1 MKKLF
6 LLILALFF
14 FGFSSEAGGLCYAQF
29 SGAGDDSLNSIG
41 AGDDTLKQNLERAFL
56 NPPYP
61 SAGKRKSQSKAL
73 EKLFDKYDDADT
85 DEDEIAA
92 LKKIIDYSVKHRQDS
107 ALFYALDELF
117 DCYIS
122 INYKTADSIYL
133 ELYGIVEEYGNP
145 MMTFLMGKDLGRH
158 DTPRFY
164 SRKQKR
170 DFLISNREK
179 LQQRRSDGLYDYLLG
194 IYGYHICIP
203 VVEFCIDDYEYL
215 LWYQFFEEEDDK
227 LLKEYVK
234 GRHPQEEIL
243 EVASAISVFQ
253 HYASPEKKLQQK
265 LALKGLLRKYEG
277 TFLEFFLR
285 DALLV
290 TRNSEESSQDRQEQ
304 YNNCVKFLE
313 DITLAK
319 KKHKSLSSY
328 LQRLEVDVMGEK
340 SRLEKKEV
348 KFLVERGKIRV
359 ALNNVNKLD
368 FSILKPGAKVD
379 DKPETVFRKHLKS
392 DKDSFCLYDTLVLDL
407 PKLED
412 GRYIFQGKAG
422 DKVLGEKNY
431 TQQSISIV
439 LLSTRD
445 GYRLLASDAL
455 TGKPLKE
462 YSLRIFETNLRDVES
477 EAMGVHSYNLRKRL
491 FSTTITADTLDAV
504 LLDGEAGKV
513 IADFE
518 KSVESLYDKAR
529 DETLALMVSYT
540 DKDGYYRCSP
550 LVPIGR
556 FLPPKSETD
565 IDIEALLM
573 TDNVLYH
580 PKDSLR
586 FKVVAYR
593 GNAYSSFN
601 TLEEGRIIK
610 AILKDAEGNLVDSK
624 ELRLGAFGSASSS
637 FFIPEGKK
645 NGRWMMEV
653 SYPVGSG
660 WSLLT
665 RYVRVDD
672 YSLPTYFMEI
682 DPCNTMFKV
691 GDTITVTGKIEGYS
705 GHPLTDAD
713 VKMIVEIKDEDDQE
727 YKLVLQ
733 RKVQALAGGLVSEW
747 FVPEKSGRY
756 IISFAITDQ
765 SGETLGFWTDR
776 FVDLDAWCSH
786 KILNHIKGGKYFLDY
801 KIYDRDRYIINSD
814 TLLLSVDI
822 HPASYGRG
830 ISWNIPYKFSIW
842 DINGNEVIQHD
853 NLYGN
858 SLSVDLSSLEDGL
871 YDVEAYFDEPR
882 GDKWDKT
889 RFLLMRESL
898 PDGVESVF
906 IPNDTDDPE
915 ASGIDVLVGVSTDVY
930 LTAAVSCGGSVMEH
944 RMIHLDGDRRLHRI
958 SFDYP
963 VVDFEEATV
972 GIVYARDGRLGNF
985 KRLYPKKSR
994 TLDLS
999 VQAVEFKDELSPG
1012 KVYRFSFKADNPE
1025 DMEAVVSAY
1034 DASADA
1040 ILRGYE
1046 AEEAKW
1052 KTVSL
1057 KEPSPNQ
1064 AFSVYAGAGDFN
1076 NGVLDFVDDV
1086 LVMGVSRSVGSAAKY
1101 VGGALRSDFNEV
1113 LCFIPHIVSKD
1124 STISFTVKTSDKL
1137 STYHLNLFAHT
1148 RDMHNTFLQK
1158 DFKVTIPV
1166 KVSISQPSYLYRGDK
1181 YDISA
1186 TVSAKEENAEGAK
1199 DGKVVE
1205 VYNGQA
1211 AIQAYCRD
1219 SLLLSYTDNLK
1230 LSSGSSSSFNDVV
1243 AVGSGVDT
1251 IGLKVSY
1258 LSDKH
1263 SDAVLVKI
1271 PVFDNT
1277 QKITEAH
1284 SAVLLHNSD
1293 RAASVAHLKDSFT
1306 AMTPDGALEKEET
1319 YSDILAGIL
1328 AKHSTTKDLDII
1340 SVMDAF
1346 CFSKM
1351 ASSDLKG
1358 MDYPDTL
1365 WNNLLSFRNPDGGF
1379 AWFKQMRSSQAITAA
1394 VLERFALLRDSGYE
1408 IPDMTPTLK
1417 YLDSTQFEIEWPW
1430 WFGLV
1435 NSQYLYV
1442 RSLYPEV
1449 PFKAGRTASSV
1460 NNYGRFRTW
1469 IRNYLNP
1476 PKDNGKRAVSRKAG
1490 KQAGFIDFDK
1500 SNVLEKAS
1508 RTVVLRNLMSSE
1520 AGRSLIKSWA
1530 GKSYSQKAL
1539 QNTIDKDVFQIT
1551 DYAVHHPDGGTYYPN
1566 AAMPFKGKIEN
1577 EAYTH
1582 SMISDA
1588 LSGYAGANN
1597 SDLGQTASRIA
1608 DQVRLWLMLQAQ
1620 TQDWDKNFY
1629 FINAVR
1635 SMSMASDSI
1644 RKTSVLTLSKTE
1656 EMPFSQIKASQN
1668 GMTVERVF
1676 YRDNEILKPGD
1687 TLRRGDRIRAEYRI
1701 WNKENRSFVK
1711 LTAPREACLMP
1722 VNQLSGQSYGLKSL
1736 MVNNWF
1742 EFAPSLYRNV
1752 KKDRTEYFFDV
1763 LSEEKTV
1770 LKEDFYV
1777 VQDGVFSAP
1786 VVEIESLYAPAYRAN
1801 DSFKG
1806 SLPVERE

>member
-92 LKKIIDYSVKHRQDS
+92 LKKIINYSVKHRQDS

-145 MMTFLMGKDLGRH
+145 MMTFLMGKELGRH
-158 DTPRFY
+158 DIPRFY

-194 IYGYHICIP
+194 ICGYHICIP
-203 VVEFCIDDYEYL
+203 VVEFCTDDYEYL

-328 LQRLEVDVMGEK
+328 LQRLEVDVMGKK

-431 TQQSISIV
+431 TQQSISVV

-665 RYVRVDD
+665 RHVRVDD

-822 HPASYGRG
+822 HPASYGHG

-853 NLYGN
+853 NLCGN
-858 SLSVDLSSLEDGL
+858 RLSVDLSSLEDGL

-930 LTAAVSCGGSVMEH
+930 LTAAVSCGGTVMEH

-1086 LVMGVSRSVGSAAKY
+1086 LVMEVSRSVGSAAEY
-1101 VGGALRSDFNEV
+1101 VGGALRSDFNDV

-1166 KVSISQPSYLYRGDK
+1166 KVSISQPSYLYRGDI
-1181 YDISA
+1181 YDVSA
-1186 TVSAKEENAEGAK
+1186 TVSSKSADCDGEARIEAYEDAESTIYPYSKPLALAG
-1199 DGKVVE
+1199 G
-1205 VYNGQA
+1205 
-1211 AIQAYCRD
+1211 
-1219 SLLLSYTDNLK
+1219 T
-1230 LSSGSSSSFNDVV
+1230 SSSFNQKKSIKAWGDSLNV
-1243 AVGSGVDT
+1243 T
-1251 IGLKVSY
+1251 VSY
-1258 LSDKH
+1258 ISDKY
-1263 SDAVLVKI
+1263 SDGVYVKI
-1271 PVFDNT
+1271 PLKKDI
-1277 QKITEAH
+1277 QSLTESH
-1284 SAVLLHNSD
+1284 SAVLLSSGS
-1293 RAASVAHLKDSFT
+1293 REAALKHLKESFRNMS
-1306 AMTPDGALEKEET
+1306 AEDAVEKEET
-1319 YSDILAGIL
+1319 VSVILQRLISKSDTP
-1328 AKHSTTKDLDII
+1328 KDKDLV

-1346 CFSKM
+1346 CFAKM
-1351 ASSDLKG
+1351 LEGERKTDV
-1358 MDYPDTL
+1358 PDTVWTSIL
-1365 WNNLLSFRNPDGGF
+1365 TFRNRGGGF
-1379 AWFKQMRSSQAITAA
+1379 AWLKQMPSNQSITAA
-1394 VLERFALLRDSGYE
+1394 ALERFALLRDMGCE
-1408 IPDMTPTLK
+1408 IPDMTSSVR
-1417 YLDSTQFEIEWPW
+1417 YLDSIQFARDWPW
-1430 WFGLV
+1430 WCGGL
-1435 NSQYLYV
+1435 NIRQYLYV
-1442 RSLYPEV
+1442 RSMFPEV
-1449 PFKAGRTASSV
+1449 PFRQSLNAKNKDRISNYLCPSKSAVRKDIVSKYDVLELARRSSV
-1460 NNYGRFRTW
+1460 
-1469 IRNYLNP
+1469 IRNL
-1476 PKDNGKRAVSRKAG
+1476 
-1490 KQAGFIDFDK
+1490 
-1500 SNVLEKAS
+1500 L
-1508 RTVVLRNLMSSE
+1508 SSE
-1520 AGRSLIKSWA
+1520 SGRKLLKSLT
-1530 GKSYSQKAL
+1530 GKSYSKSNLQKTL
-1539 QNTIDKDVFQIT
+1539 DEDIFHIT
-1551 DYAVHHPDGGTYYPN
+1551 DHAVHHPDGGSYYPN
-1566 AAMPFKGKIEN
+1566 AVMPLKGMIEN
-1577 EAYTH
+1577 EAYAH
-1582 SMISDA
+1582 SLIADV
-1588 LSGYAGANN
+1588 LSAYSKDFGSSQPSARTKHAT
-1597 SDLGQTASRIA
+1597 SRAAQTASSAAQVA
-1608 DQVRLWLMLQAQ
+1608 DQVRLWLILQAQ
-1620 TQDWDKNFY
+1620 TQDWEKNLY
-1629 FINAVR
+1629 FLNAVR
-1635 SMSMASDSI
+1635 SINQVSDSI
-1644 RKTSVLTLSKTE
+1644 KRTSVLTLSNTE
-1656 EMPFSQIKASQN
+1656 EKRFDSVVQSGN
-1668 GMTVERVF
+1668 GMKIERIL
-1676 YRDNEILKPGD
+1676 YRDSVSTEDGTSGLRARIRVGD
-1687 TLRRGDRIRAEYRI
+1687 TLRRGEKIIAEYRI
-1701 WNKENRSFVK
+1701 WNKENRSFVMVS
-1711 LTAPREACLMP
+1711 APREACMMP
-1722 VNQLSGQSYGLKSL
+1722 VNQLSGKYYGLKSL
-1736 MVNNWF
+1736 IVDGYYSF
-1742 EFAPSLYRNV
+1742 EPTGYRSV
-1752 KKDRTEYFFDV
+1752 ETERTRYYFDV
-1763 LSEEKTV
+1763 LPEETTV
-1770 LKEDFYV
+1770 LKEEFFV
-1777 VQDGVFSAP
+1777 VQDGVYTAP
-1786 VVEIESLYAPAYRAN
+1786 VVEVECSYAPMYRAN
-1801 DSFKG
+1801 GAFG
-1806 SLPVERE
+1806 GRIPVSR

>member
-92 LKKIIDYSVKHRQDS
+92 LKKIINYSVKHRQDS

-158 DTPRFY
+158 DIPRFY

-194 IYGYHICIP
+194 ICGYHICIP
-203 VVEFCIDDYEYL
+203 VVEFCTDDYEYL

-328 LQRLEVDVMGEK
+328 LQRLEVDVMGKK

-422 DKVLGEKNY
+422 DKVLGEKEY

-665 RYVRVDD
+665 RHVRVDD

-822 HPASYGRG
+822 HPASYGHG

-915 ASGIDVLVGVSTDVY
+915 ASGIDVLVGASTDVY
-930 LTAAVSCGGSVMEH
+930 LTAAVSCGGTVMEH

-1086 LVMGVSRSVGSAAKY
+1086 LVMEVSTSVGSAAEY
-1101 VGGALRSDFNEV
+1101 VGGALRSDFNDV

-1166 KVSISQPSYLYRGDK
+1166 KVSISQPSYLYRGDI
-1181 YDISA
+1181 YDVSA
-1186 TVSAKEENAEGAK
+1186 TVSSKSADCDGEARIEAYEDAESTIYPYSKPLALAG
-1199 DGKVVE
+1199 G
-1205 VYNGQA
+1205 
-1211 AIQAYCRD
+1211 
-1219 SLLLSYTDNLK
+1219 T
-1230 LSSGSSSSFNDVV
+1230 SSSFNQKKSINAWGDSLNV
-1243 AVGSGVDT
+1243 T
-1251 IGLKVSY
+1251 VSY
-1258 LSDKH
+1258 ISDKY
-1263 SDAVLVKI
+1263 SDGVYVKI
-1271 PVFDNT
+1271 PLKKDI
-1277 QKITEAH
+1277 QSLTESH
-1284 SAVLLHNSD
+1284 SAVLLSSGS
-1293 RAASVAHLKDSFT
+1293 REAALKHLKESFRNMS
-1306 AMTPDGALEKEET
+1306 AEDAVEKEET
-1319 YSDILAGIL
+1319 VSVILQRLISKSDTP
-1328 AKHSTTKDLDII
+1328 KDKDLV

-1346 CFSKM
+1346 CFAKM
-1351 ASSDLKG
+1351 LEGERKTDV
-1358 MDYPDTL
+1358 PDTVWTSIL
-1365 WNNLLSFRNPDGGF
+1365 TFRNRGGGF
-1379 AWFKQMRSSQAITAA
+1379 AWLKQMPSNQSITAA
-1394 VLERFALLRDSGYE
+1394 ALERFALLRDMGCE
-1408 IPDMTPTLK
+1408 IPDMTSSVR
-1417 YLDSTQFEIEWPW
+1417 YLDSIQFARDWPW
-1430 WFGLV
+1430 WCGGL
-1435 NSQYLYV
+1435 NIRQYLYV
-1442 RSLYPEV
+1442 RSMFPEV
-1449 PFKAGRTASSV
+1449 PFRQSLNAENKDRISNYLCPSKSAVRKDIVSKYDVLELARRSSV
-1460 NNYGRFRTW
+1460 
-1469 IRNYLNP
+1469 IRNL
-1476 PKDNGKRAVSRKAG
+1476 
-1490 KQAGFIDFDK
+1490 
-1500 SNVLEKAS
+1500 L
-1508 RTVVLRNLMSSE
+1508 SSE
-1520 AGRSLIKSWA
+1520 SGRKLLKSLT
-1530 GKSYSQKAL
+1530 GNSYSESNLQKTL
-1539 QNTIDKDVFQIT
+1539 DEDIFHIT
-1551 DYAVHHPDGGTYYPN
+1551 DHAVHHPDGGSYYPN
-1566 AAMPFKGKIEN
+1566 AVMPLKGMIEN
-1577 EAYTH
+1577 EAYAH
-1582 SMISDA
+1582 SLIADV
-1588 LSGYAGANN
+1588 LSAYSKDFGSSQPSARAKHAT
-1597 SDLGQTASRIA
+1597 SRAAQTASSAAQVA
-1608 DQVRLWLMLQAQ
+1608 DQVRLWLILQAQ
-1620 TQDWDKNFY
+1620 TQDWEKNLY
-1629 FINAVR
+1629 FLNAVR
-1635 SMSMASDSI
+1635 SINQVSDSI
-1644 RKTSVLTLSKTE
+1644 KRTSVLTLSNTE
-1656 EMPFSQIKASQN
+1656 EKRFDSVVQSGN
-1668 GMTVERVF
+1668 GMKIERIL
-1676 YRDNEILKPGD
+1676 YRDSVSTEDGTSGLRARIRVGD
-1687 TLRRGDRIRAEYRI
+1687 TLRRGEKIIAEYRI
-1701 WNKENRSFVK
+1701 WNKENRSFVMVS
-1711 LTAPREACLMP
+1711 APREACMMP
-1722 VNQLSGQSYGLKSL
+1722 VNQLSGKYYGLKSL
-1736 MVNNWF
+1736 IVDGYYSF
-1742 EFAPSLYRNV
+1742 EPTGYRSV
-1752 KKDRTEYFFDV
+1752 ETERTRYYFDV
-1763 LSEEKTV
+1763 LPEETTV
-1770 LKEDFYV
+1770 LKEEFFV
-1777 VQDGVFSAP
+1777 VQDGVYTAP
-1786 VVEIESLYAPAYRAN
+1786 VVEVECSYAPMYRAN
-1801 DSFKG
+1801 GAFG
-1806 SLPVERE
+1806 GRIPVSR

>member
-92 LKKIIDYSVKHRQDS
+92 LKKIINYSVKHRQDS

-158 DTPRFY
+158 DIPRFY

-194 IYGYHICIP
+194 ICGYHICIP
-203 VVEFCIDDYEYL
+203 VVEFCTDDYEYL

-328 LQRLEVDVMGEK
+328 LQRLEVDVMGKK

-422 DKVLGEKNY
+422 DKVLGEKEY

-513 IADFE
+513 IAVFE

-665 RYVRVDD
+665 RHVRVDD

-765 SGETLGFWTDR
+765 SGETHGFWTDR

-822 HPASYGRG
+822 HHASYGRG
-830 ISWNIPYKFSIW
+830 ISCNIPYKFSIW

-930 LTAAVSCGGSVMEH
+930 LTAAVSCGGTVMEH

-985 KRLYPKKSR
+985 KKLYPKKSR

-1086 LVMGVSRSVGSAAKY
+1086 LVMEVSRSVGSAAEY
-1101 VGGALRSDFNEV
+1101 VGGALRSDFNDV

-1166 KVSISQPSYLYRGDK
+1166 KVSISQPSYLYRGDI
-1181 YDISA
+1181 YDVSA
-1186 TVSAKEENAEGAK
+1186 TVSSKSADCDGEARIEAYEDAESTIYPYSKPLALAG
-1199 DGKVVE
+1199 G
-1205 VYNGQA
+1205 
-1211 AIQAYCRD
+1211 
-1219 SLLLSYTDNLK
+1219 T
-1230 LSSGSSSSFNDVV
+1230 SSSFNQKKSINAWGDSLNV
-1243 AVGSGVDT
+1243 T
-1251 IGLKVSY
+1251 VSY
-1258 LSDKH
+1258 ISDKY
-1263 SDAVLVKI
+1263 SDGVYVKI
-1271 PVFDNT
+1271 PLKKDI
-1277 QKITEAH
+1277 QSLTESH
-1284 SAVLLHNSD
+1284 SAVLLSSGS
-1293 RAASVAHLKDSFT
+1293 REAALKHLKESFRNMS
-1306 AMTPDGALEKEET
+1306 AEDAVEKEET
-1319 YSDILAGIL
+1319 VSVILQRLISKSDTP
-1328 AKHSTTKDLDII
+1328 KDKDLV

-1346 CFSKM
+1346 CFAKM
-1351 ASSDLKG
+1351 LEGERKTDV
-1358 MDYPDTL
+1358 PDTVWTSIL
-1365 WNNLLSFRNPDGGF
+1365 TFRNRGGGF
-1379 AWFKQMRSSQAITAA
+1379 AWLKQMPSNQSITAA
-1394 VLERFALLRDSGYE
+1394 ALERFALLRDMGCE
-1408 IPDMTPTLK
+1408 IPDMTSSVR
-1417 YLDSTQFEIEWPW
+1417 YLDSIQFARDWPW
-1430 WFGLV
+1430 WCGGL
-1435 NSQYLYV
+1435 NIRQYLYV
-1442 RSLYPEV
+1442 RSMFPEV
-1449 PFKAGRTASSV
+1449 PFRQSLNAENKDRISNYLCPSKSAVRKDIVSKYDVLELARRSSV
-1460 NNYGRFRTW
+1460 
-1469 IRNYLNP
+1469 IRNL
-1476 PKDNGKRAVSRKAG
+1476 
-1490 KQAGFIDFDK
+1490 
-1500 SNVLEKAS
+1500 L
-1508 RTVVLRNLMSSE
+1508 SSE
-1520 AGRSLIKSWA
+1520 SGRKLLKSLT
-1530 GKSYSQKAL
+1530 GKSYSKSNLQKTL
-1539 QNTIDKDVFQIT
+1539 DEDIFHIT
-1551 DYAVHHPDGGTYYPN
+1551 DHAVHHPDGGSYYPN
-1566 AAMPFKGKIEN
+1566 AVMPLKGMIEN
-1577 EAYTH
+1577 EAYAH
-1582 SMISDA
+1582 SLIADV
-1588 LSGYAGANN
+1588 LSAYSKDFGSSQPSARAKHAT
-1597 SDLGQTASRIA
+1597 SRAAQTASSAAQVA
-1608 DQVRLWLMLQAQ
+1608 DQVRLWLILQAQ
-1620 TQDWDKNFY
+1620 TQDWEKNLY
-1629 FINAVR
+1629 FLNAVL
-1635 SMSMASDSI
+1635 SINQVSDSI
-1644 RKTSVLTLSKTE
+1644 KRTSVLTLSNTE
-1656 EMPFSQIKASQN
+1656 EKRFDSVVQSGN
-1668 GMTVERVF
+1668 GMKIERIL
-1676 YRDNEILKPGD
+1676 YRDSVSTEDGTSGLRARIRVGD
-1687 TLRRGDRIRAEYRI
+1687 TLRRGEKIIAEYRI
-1701 WNKENRSFVK
+1701 WNKENRSFVMVS
-1711 LTAPREACLMP
+1711 APREACMMP
-1722 VNQLSGQSYGLKSL
+1722 VNQLSGKYYGLKSL
-1736 MVNNWF
+1736 IVDGYYSF
-1742 EFAPSLYRNV
+1742 EPTGYRSV
-1752 KKDRTEYFFDV
+1752 ETERTRYYFDV
-1763 LSEEKTV
+1763 LPEETTV
-1770 LKEDFYV
+1770 LKEEFFV
-1777 VQDGVFSAP
+1777 VQDGVYTAP
-1786 VVEIESLYAPAYRAN
+1786 VVEVECSYAPMYRAN
-1801 DSFKG
+1801 GAFG
-1806 SLPVERE
+1806 GRIPVSR

>member
-92 LKKIIDYSVKHRQDS
+92 LKKIINYSVKHRQDS

-158 DTPRFY
+158 DIPRFY

-194 IYGYHICIP
+194 ICGYHICIP
-203 VVEFCIDDYEYL
+203 VVEFCTDDYEYL

-328 LQRLEVDVMGEK
+328 LQRLEVDVMGKK

-431 TQQSISIV
+431 TQQSISVV

-665 RYVRVDD
+665 RHVRVDD

-930 LTAAVSCGGSVMEH
+930 LTAAVSCGGIVMEH

-1086 LVMGVSRSVGSAAKY
+1086 LVMEVSRSVGSAAEY
-1101 VGGALRSDFNEV
+1101 VGGALRSDFNDV

-1166 KVSISQPSYLYRGDK
+1166 KVSISQPSYLYRGDI
-1181 YDISA
+1181 YDVSA
-1186 TVSAKEENAEGAK
+1186 TVSSKSADCDGEARIEAYEDAESTIYPYSKPLALAG
-1199 DGKVVE
+1199 G
-1205 VYNGQA
+1205 
-1211 AIQAYCRD
+1211 
-1219 SLLLSYTDNLK
+1219 T
-1230 LSSGSSSSFNDVV
+1230 SSSFNQKKSINAWGDSLNV
-1243 AVGSGVDT
+1243 T
-1251 IGLKVSY
+1251 VSY
-1258 LSDKH
+1258 ISDKY
-1263 SDAVLVKI
+1263 SDGVYVKI
-1271 PVFDNT
+1271 PLKKDI
-1277 QKITEAH
+1277 QSLTESH
-1284 SAVLLHNSD
+1284 SAVLLSSGS
-1293 RAASVAHLKDSFT
+1293 REAALKHLKESFRNMS
-1306 AMTPDGALEKEET
+1306 ADDAVEKEET
-1319 YSDILAGIL
+1319 VSVILQRLISKSDTP
-1328 AKHSTTKDLDII
+1328 KDKDLV

-1346 CFSKM
+1346 CFAKM
-1351 ASSDLKG
+1351 LEGERKTDV
-1358 MDYPDTL
+1358 PDTVWTSIL
-1365 WNNLLSFRNPDGGF
+1365 TFRNRGGGF
-1379 AWFKQMRSSQAITAA
+1379 AWLKQMPSNQSITAA
-1394 VLERFALLRDSGYE
+1394 ALERFALLRDMGCE
-1408 IPDMTPTLK
+1408 IPDMTSSVR
-1417 YLDSTQFEIEWPW
+1417 YLDSIQFARDWPW
-1430 WFGLV
+1430 WCGGL
-1435 NSQYLYV
+1435 NIRQYLYV
-1442 RSLYPEV
+1442 RSMFPEV
-1449 PFKAGRTASSV
+1449 PFRQSLNAENKDRISNYLCPSKSAVRKDIVSKYDVLELARRSSV
-1460 NNYGRFRTW
+1460 
-1469 IRNYLNP
+1469 IRNL
-1476 PKDNGKRAVSRKAG
+1476 
-1490 KQAGFIDFDK
+1490 
-1500 SNVLEKAS
+1500 L
-1508 RTVVLRNLMSSE
+1508 SSE
-1520 AGRSLIKSWA
+1520 SGRKLLKSLT
-1530 GKSYSQKAL
+1530 GKSYSKSNLQKTL
-1539 QNTIDKDVFQIT
+1539 DEDIFHIT
-1551 DYAVHHPDGGTYYPN
+1551 DHAVHHPDGGSYYPN
-1566 AAMPFKGKIEN
+1566 AVMPLKGMIEN
-1577 EAYTH
+1577 EAYAH
-1582 SMISDA
+1582 SLIADV
-1588 LSGYAGANN
+1588 LSAYSKDFGSSQPSARAKHAT
-1597 SDLGQTASRIA
+1597 SRAAQTASSAAQVA
-1608 DQVRLWLMLQAQ
+1608 DQVRLWLILQAQ
-1620 TQDWDKNFY
+1620 TQDWEKNLY
-1629 FINAVR
+1629 FLNAVR
-1635 SMSMASDSI
+1635 SINQVSDSI
-1644 RKTSVLTLSKTE
+1644 KRTSVLTLSNRE
-1656 EMPFSQIKASQN
+1656 EKRFDSVVQSGN
-1668 GMTVERVF
+1668 GMKIERIL
-1676 YRDNEILKPGD
+1676 YRDSVSTEDGTSGLRARIRVGD
-1687 TLRRGDRIRAEYRI
+1687 TLRRGEKIIAEYRI
-1701 WNKENRSFVK
+1701 WNKENRSFVMVS
-1711 LTAPREACLMP
+1711 APREACMMP
-1722 VNQLSGQSYGLKSL
+1722 VNQLSGKYYGLKSL
-1736 MVNNWF
+1736 IVDGYYSF
-1742 EFAPSLYRNV
+1742 EPTVYRSV
-1752 KKDRTEYFFDV
+1752 ETERTRYYFDV
-1763 LSEEKTV
+1763 LPEETTV
-1770 LKEDFYV
+1770 LKEEFFV
-1777 VQDGVFSAP
+1777 VQDGVYTAP
-1786 VVEIESLYAPAYRAN
+1786 VVEVECSYAPMYRAN
-1801 DSFKG
+1801 GAFG
-1806 SLPVERE
+1806 GRIPVSR

>member
-92 LKKIIDYSVKHRQDS
+92 LKKIINYSVKHRQDS

-158 DTPRFY
+158 DIPRFY

-194 IYGYHICIP
+194 ICGYHICIP
-203 VVEFCIDDYEYL
+203 VVEFCTDDYEYL

-445 GYRLLASDAL
+445 GYRLLASGAL

-665 RYVRVDD
+665 RHVRVDD

-930 LTAAVSCGGSVMEH
+930 LTAAVSCGGTVMEH

-1086 LVMGVSRSVGSAAKY
+1086 LVMGVSRSVGSATEY
-1101 VGGALRSDFNEV
+1101 VGGALRSDFNDV

-1166 KVSISQPSYLYRGDK
+1166 KVSISQPSYLYRGDI
-1181 YDISA
+1181 YDVSA
-1186 TVSAKEENAEGAK
+1186 TVSSKSADCDGEARIEAYEDAESTIYPYSKPLALAG
-1199 DGKVVE
+1199 G
-1205 VYNGQA
+1205 
-1211 AIQAYCRD
+1211 
-1219 SLLLSYTDNLK
+1219 T
-1230 LSSGSSSSFNDVV
+1230 SSSFNQKKSINAWGDSLNV
-1243 AVGSGVDT
+1243 T
-1251 IGLKVSY
+1251 VSY
-1258 LSDKH
+1258 ISDKY
-1263 SDAVLVKI
+1263 SDGVYVKI
-1271 PVFDNT
+1271 PLKKDI
-1277 QKITEAH
+1277 QSLTESH
-1284 SAVLLHNSD
+1284 SAVLLSSGS
-1293 RAASVAHLKDSFT
+1293 REAALKHLKESFRNMS
-1306 AMTPDGALEKEET
+1306 AEDAVEKEET
-1319 YSDILAGIL
+1319 VSVILQRLISKSDTP
-1328 AKHSTTKDLDII
+1328 KDKDLV

-1346 CFSKM
+1346 CFAKM
-1351 ASSDLKG
+1351 LEGERKTDV
-1358 MDYPDTL
+1358 PDTVWTSIL
-1365 WNNLLSFRNPDGGF
+1365 TFRNRGGGF
-1379 AWFKQMRSSQAITAA
+1379 AWLKQMPSNQSITAA
-1394 VLERFALLRDSGYE
+1394 ALERFALLRDMGCE
-1408 IPDMTPTLK
+1408 IPDMTSSVR
-1417 YLDSTQFEIEWPW
+1417 YLDSIQFARDWPW
-1430 WFGLV
+1430 WCGGL
-1435 NSQYLYV
+1435 NIRQYLYV
-1442 RSLYPEV
+1442 RSMFPEV
-1449 PFKAGRTASSV
+1449 PFRQSLNAENKDRISNYLCPSKSAVRKDIVSKYDVLELARRSSV
-1460 NNYGRFRTW
+1460 
-1469 IRNYLNP
+1469 IRNL
-1476 PKDNGKRAVSRKAG
+1476 
-1490 KQAGFIDFDK
+1490 
-1500 SNVLEKAS
+1500 L
-1508 RTVVLRNLMSSE
+1508 SSE
-1520 AGRSLIKSWA
+1520 SGRKLLKSLT
-1530 GKSYSQKAL
+1530 GMSYSESNLQKTL
-1539 QNTIDKDVFQIT
+1539 DEDIFHIT
-1551 DYAVHHPDGGTYYPN
+1551 DHAVHHPDGGSYYPN
-1566 AAMPFKGKIEN
+1566 AVMPLKGMIEN
-1577 EAYTH
+1577 EAYAH
-1582 SMISDA
+1582 SLIADV
-1588 LSGYAGANN
+1588 LSAYSKDFGSSQPSARAKHAT
-1597 SDLGQTASRIA
+1597 SRAAQTASSAAQVA
-1608 DQVRLWLMLQAQ
+1608 DQVRLWLILQAQ
-1620 TQDWDKNFY
+1620 TQDWEKNLY
-1629 FINAVR
+1629 FLNAVR
-1635 SMSMASDSI
+1635 SINQVSDSI
-1644 RKTSVLTLSKTE
+1644 KRTSVLTLSNTE
-1656 EMPFSQIKASQN
+1656 EKRFDSVVQSGN
-1668 GMTVERVF
+1668 GMKIERIL
-1676 YRDNEILKPGD
+1676 YRDSVSTEDGTSGLRARIRVGD
-1687 TLRRGDRIRAEYRI
+1687 TLRRGEKIIAEYRI
-1701 WNKENRSFVK
+1701 WNKENRSFVMVS
-1711 LTAPREACLMP
+1711 APREACMMP
-1722 VNQLSGQSYGLKSL
+1722 VNQLSGKYYGLKSL
-1736 MVNNWF
+1736 IVDGYYSF
-1742 EFAPSLYRNV
+1742 EPTGYRSV
-1752 KKDRTEYFFDV
+1752 ETERTRYYFDV
-1763 LSEEKTV
+1763 LPEETTV
-1770 LKEDFYV
+1770 LKEEFFV
-1777 VQDGVFSAP
+1777 VQDGVYTAP
-1786 VVEIESLYAPAYRAN
+1786 VVEVECSYAPMYRAN
-1801 DSFKG
+1801 GAFG
-1806 SLPVERE
+1806 GRIPVSR

>member
-92 LKKIIDYSVKHRQDS
+92 LKKIINYSVKHRQDS

-145 MMTFLMGKDLGRH
+145 MMTFLMGKELGRH
-158 DTPRFY
+158 DIPRFY

-194 IYGYHICIP
+194 ICGYHICIP
-203 VVEFCIDDYEYL
+203 VVEFCTDDYEYL

-328 LQRLEVDVMGEK
+328 LQRLEVDVMGKK

-431 TQQSISIV
+431 TQQSISVV

-665 RYVRVDD
+665 RHVRVDD

-822 HPASYGRG
+822 HPASYGHG

-853 NLYGN
+853 NLCGN
-858 SLSVDLSSLEDGL
+858 RLSVDLSSLEDGL

-930 LTAAVSCGGSVMEH
+930 LTAAVSCGGTVMEH

-1086 LVMGVSRSVGSAAKY
+1086 LVMEVSRSVGSAAEY
-1101 VGGALRSDFNEV
+1101 VGGALRSDFNDV

-1166 KVSISQPSYLYRGDK
+1166 KVSISQPSYLYRGDI
-1181 YDISA
+1181 YDVSA
-1186 TVSAKEENAEGAK
+1186 TVSSKSADCDGEARIEAYEDAESTIYPYSKPLALAG
-1199 DGKVVE
+1199 G
-1205 VYNGQA
+1205 
-1211 AIQAYCRD
+1211 
-1219 SLLLSYTDNLK
+1219 T
-1230 LSSGSSSSFNDVV
+1230 SSSFNQKKSIKAWGDSLNV
-1243 AVGSGVDT
+1243 T
-1251 IGLKVSY
+1251 VSY
-1258 LSDKH
+1258 ISDKY
-1263 SDAVLVKI
+1263 SDGVYVKI
-1271 PVFDNT
+1271 PLKKDI
-1277 QKITEAH
+1277 QSLTESH
-1284 SAVLLHNSD
+1284 SAVLLSSGS
-1293 RAASVAHLKDSFT
+1293 REAALKHLKESFRNMS
-1306 AMTPDGALEKEET
+1306 AEDAVEKEET
-1319 YSDILAGIL
+1319 VSVILQRLISKSDTP
-1328 AKHSTTKDLDII
+1328 KDKDLV

-1346 CFSKM
+1346 CFAKM
-1351 ASSDLKG
+1351 LEGERKTDV
-1358 MDYPDTL
+1358 PDTVWTSIL
-1365 WNNLLSFRNPDGGF
+1365 TFRNRGGGF
-1379 AWFKQMRSSQAITAA
+1379 AWLKQMPSNQSITAA
-1394 VLERFALLRDSGYE
+1394 ALERFALLRDMGCE
-1408 IPDMTPTLK
+1408 IPDMTSSVR
-1417 YLDSTQFEIEWPW
+1417 YLDSIQFARDWPW
-1430 WFGLV
+1430 WCGGL
-1435 NSQYLYV
+1435 NIRQYLYV
-1442 RSLYPEV
+1442 RSMFPEV
-1449 PFKAGRTASSV
+1449 PFRQSLNAKNKDRISNYLCPSKSAVRKDIVSKYDVLELARRSSV
-1460 NNYGRFRTW
+1460 
-1469 IRNYLNP
+1469 IRNL
-1476 PKDNGKRAVSRKAG
+1476 
-1490 KQAGFIDFDK
+1490 
-1500 SNVLEKAS
+1500 L
-1508 RTVVLRNLMSSE
+1508 SSE
-1520 AGRSLIKSWA
+1520 SGRKLLKSLT
-1530 GKSYSQKAL
+1530 GMSYSESNLQKTL
-1539 QNTIDKDVFQIT
+1539 DEDIFHIT
-1551 DYAVHHPDGGTYYPN
+1551 DHAVHHPDGGSYYPN
-1566 AAMPFKGKIEN
+1566 AVMPLKGMIEN
-1577 EAYTH
+1577 EAYAH
-1582 SMISDA
+1582 SLIADV
-1588 LSGYAGANN
+1588 LSAYSKDFGSSQPSARTKHAT
-1597 SDLGQTASRIA
+1597 SRAAQTASSAAQVA
-1608 DQVRLWLMLQAQ
+1608 DQVRLWLILQAQ
-1620 TQDWDKNFY
+1620 TQDWEKNLY
-1629 FINAVR
+1629 FLNAVR
-1635 SMSMASDSI
+1635 SINQVSDSI
-1644 RKTSVLTLSKTE
+1644 KRTSVLTLSNTE
-1656 EMPFSQIKASQN
+1656 EKRFDSVVQSGN
-1668 GMTVERVF
+1668 GMKIERIL
-1676 YRDNEILKPGD
+1676 YRDSVSTEDGTSGLRARIRVGD
-1687 TLRRGDRIRAEYRI
+1687 TLRRGEKIIAEYRI
-1701 WNKENRSFVK
+1701 WNKENRSFVMVS
-1711 LTAPREACLMP
+1711 APREACMMP
-1722 VNQLSGQSYGLKSL
+1722 VNQLSGKYYGLKSL
-1736 MVNNWF
+1736 IVDGYYSF
-1742 EFAPSLYRNV
+1742 EPTGYRSV
-1752 KKDRTEYFFDV
+1752 ETERTRYYFDV
-1763 LSEEKTV
+1763 LPEETTV
-1770 LKEDFYV
+1770 LKEEFFV
-1777 VQDGVFSAP
+1777 VQDGVYTAP
-1786 VVEIESLYAPAYRAN
+1786 VVEVECSYAPMYRAN
-1801 DSFKG
+1801 GAFG
-1806 SLPVERE
+1806 GRIPVSR

>member
-92 LKKIIDYSVKHRQDS
+92 LKKIINYSVKHRQDS

-158 DTPRFY
+158 DIPRFY

-194 IYGYHICIP
+194 ICGYHICIP
-203 VVEFCIDDYEYL
+203 VVEFCTDDYEYL

-328 LQRLEVDVMGEK
+328 LQRLEVDVMGKK

-422 DKVLGEKNY
+422 DKVLGEKEY

-665 RYVRVDD
+665 RHVRVDD

-822 HPASYGRG
+822 HPASYGHG

-915 ASGIDVLVGVSTDVY
+915 ASGIDVLVGASTDVY
-930 LTAAVSCGGSVMEH
+930 LTAAVSCGGIVMEH

-985 KRLYPKKSR
+985 KKLYPKKSR

-1086 LVMGVSRSVGSAAKY
+1086 LVMEVSRSVGSAAEY
-1101 VGGALRSDFNEV
+1101 VGGALRSDFNDV

-1166 KVSISQPSYLYRGDK
+1166 KVSISQPSYLYRGDI
-1181 YDISA
+1181 YDVSA
-1186 TVSAKEENAEGAK
+1186 TVSSKSADCDGEARIEAYEDAESTIYPYSKPLALAG
-1199 DGKVVE
+1199 G
-1205 VYNGQA
+1205 
-1211 AIQAYCRD
+1211 
-1219 SLLLSYTDNLK
+1219 T
-1230 LSSGSSSSFNDVV
+1230 SSSFNQKKSINAWGDSLNV
-1243 AVGSGVDT
+1243 T
-1251 IGLKVSY
+1251 VSY
-1258 LSDKH
+1258 ISDKY
-1263 SDAVLVKI
+1263 SDGVYVKI
-1271 PVFDNT
+1271 PLKKDI
-1277 QKITEAH
+1277 QSLTESH
-1284 SAVLLHNSD
+1284 SAVLLSSGS
-1293 RAASVAHLKDSFT
+1293 REAALKHLKESFRNMS
-1306 AMTPDGALEKEET
+1306 AEDAVEKEET
-1319 YSDILAGIL
+1319 VSVILQRLISKSDTP
-1328 AKHSTTKDLDII
+1328 KDKDLV

-1346 CFSKM
+1346 CFAKM
-1351 ASSDLKG
+1351 LEGERKTDV
-1358 MDYPDTL
+1358 PDTVWTSIL
-1365 WNNLLSFRNPDGGF
+1365 TFRNRGGGF
-1379 AWFKQMRSSQAITAA
+1379 AWLKQMPSNQSITAA
-1394 VLERFALLRDSGYE
+1394 ALERFALLRDMGCE
-1408 IPDMTPTLK
+1408 IPDMTSSVR
-1417 YLDSTQFEIEWPW
+1417 YLDSIQFARDWPW
-1430 WFGLV
+1430 WCGGL
-1435 NSQYLYV
+1435 NIRQYLYV
-1442 RSLYPEV
+1442 RSMFPEV
-1449 PFKAGRTASSV
+1449 PFRQSLNAENKDRISNYLCPSKSAVRKDIVSKYDVLELARRSSV
-1460 NNYGRFRTW
+1460 
-1469 IRNYLNP
+1469 IRNL
-1476 PKDNGKRAVSRKAG
+1476 
-1490 KQAGFIDFDK
+1490 
-1500 SNVLEKAS
+1500 L
-1508 RTVVLRNLMSSE
+1508 SSE
-1520 AGRSLIKSWA
+1520 SGRKLLKSLT
-1530 GKSYSQKAL
+1530 GNSYSESNLQKTL
-1539 QNTIDKDVFQIT
+1539 DEDIFHIT
-1551 DYAVHHPDGGTYYPN
+1551 DHAVHHPDGGSYYPN
-1566 AAMPFKGKIEN
+1566 AVMPLKGMIEN
-1577 EAYTH
+1577 EAYAH
-1582 SMISDA
+1582 SLIADV
-1588 LSGYAGANN
+1588 LSAYSKDFGSSQPSARAKHAA
-1597 SDLGQTASRIA
+1597 SRAAQTASSAAQVA
-1608 DQVRLWLMLQAQ
+1608 DQVRLWLILQAQ
-1620 TQDWDKNFY
+1620 TQDWEKNLY
-1629 FINAVR
+1629 FLNAVR
-1635 SMSMASDSI
+1635 SINQVSDSI
-1644 RKTSVLTLSKTE
+1644 KRTSVLTLSNTE
-1656 EMPFSQIKASQN
+1656 EKRFDSVVQSGN
-1668 GMTVERVF
+1668 GMKIERIL
-1676 YRDNEILKPGD
+1676 YRYSVSTEDGTSGLRARIRVGD
-1687 TLRRGDRIRAEYRI
+1687 TLRRGEKIIAEYRI
-1701 WNKENRSFVK
+1701 WNKENRSFVMVS
-1711 LTAPREACLMP
+1711 APREACMMP
-1722 VNQLSGQSYGLKSL
+1722 VNQLSGKYYGLKSL
-1736 MVNNWF
+1736 IVDGYYSF
-1742 EFAPSLYRNV
+1742 EPTGYRSV
-1752 KKDRTEYFFDV
+1752 ETERTRYYFDV
-1763 LSEEKTV
+1763 LPEETTV
-1770 LKEDFYV
+1770 LKEEFFV
-1777 VQDGVFSAP
+1777 VQDGVYTAP
-1786 VVEIESLYAPAYRAN
+1786 VVEVECSYAPMYRAN
-1801 DSFKG
+1801 GAFG
-1806 SLPVERE
+1806 GRIPVSR

>member
-92 LKKIIDYSVKHRQDS
+92 LKKIINYSVKHRQDS

-158 DTPRFY
+158 DIPRFY

-194 IYGYHICIP
+194 ICGYHICIP
-203 VVEFCIDDYEYL
+203 VVEFCTDDYEYL

-328 LQRLEVDVMGEK
+328 LQRLEVDVMGKK

-431 TQQSISIV
+431 TQQSISVV

-565 IDIEALLM
+565 IDTEALLM

-665 RYVRVDD
+665 RHVRVDD

-822 HPASYGRG
+822 HPASYGHG

-915 ASGIDVLVGVSTDVY
+915 ASGIDVLVGASTDVY
-930 LTAAVSCGGSVMEH
+930 LTAAVSCGGTVMEH

-1086 LVMGVSRSVGSAAKY
+1086 LVMEVSTSVGSAAEY
-1101 VGGALRSDFNEV
+1101 VGGALRSDFNDV

-1166 KVSISQPSYLYRGDK
+1166 KVSISQPSYLYRGDI
-1181 YDISA
+1181 YDVSA
-1186 TVSAKEENAEGAK
+1186 TVSSKSADCDGEARIEAYEDAESTIYPYSKPLALAG
-1199 DGKVVE
+1199 G
-1205 VYNGQA
+1205 
-1211 AIQAYCRD
+1211 
-1219 SLLLSYTDNLK
+1219 T
-1230 LSSGSSSSFNDVV
+1230 SSSFNQKKSINAWGDSLNV
-1243 AVGSGVDT
+1243 T
-1251 IGLKVSY
+1251 VSY
-1258 LSDKH
+1258 ISDKY
-1263 SDAVLVKI
+1263 SDGVYVKI
-1271 PVFDNT
+1271 PLKKDI
-1277 QKITEAH
+1277 QSLTESH
-1284 SAVLLHNSD
+1284 SAVLLSSGS
-1293 RAASVAHLKDSFT
+1293 REAALKHLKESFRNMS
-1306 AMTPDGALEKEET
+1306 AEDAVEKEET
-1319 YSDILAGIL
+1319 VSVILQRLISKSDTP
-1328 AKHSTTKDLDII
+1328 KDKDLV

-1346 CFSKM
+1346 CFAKM
-1351 ASSDLKG
+1351 LEGERKTDV
-1358 MDYPDTL
+1358 PDTVWTSIL
-1365 WNNLLSFRNPDGGF
+1365 TFRNRGGGF
-1379 AWFKQMRSSQAITAA
+1379 AWLKQMPSNQSITAA
-1394 VLERFALLRDSGYE
+1394 ALERFALLRDMGCE
-1408 IPDMTPTLK
+1408 IPDMTSSVR
-1417 YLDSTQFEIEWPW
+1417 YLDSIQFARDWPW
-1430 WFGLV
+1430 WCGGL
-1435 NSQYLYV
+1435 NIRQYLYV
-1442 RSLYPEV
+1442 RSMFPEV
-1449 PFKAGRTASSV
+1449 PFRQSLNAENKDRISNYLCPSKSAVRKDIVSKYDVLELARRSSV
-1460 NNYGRFRTW
+1460 
-1469 IRNYLNP
+1469 IRNL
-1476 PKDNGKRAVSRKAG
+1476 
-1490 KQAGFIDFDK
+1490 
-1500 SNVLEKAS
+1500 L
-1508 RTVVLRNLMSSE
+1508 SSE
-1520 AGRSLIKSWA
+1520 SGRKLLKSLT
-1530 GKSYSQKAL
+1530 GKSYSKSNLQKTL
-1539 QNTIDKDVFQIT
+1539 DEDIFHIT
-1551 DYAVHHPDGGTYYPN
+1551 DHAVHHPDGGSYYPN
-1566 AAMPFKGKIEN
+1566 AVMPLKGMIEN
-1577 EAYTH
+1577 EAYAH
-1582 SMISDA
+1582 SLIADV
-1588 LSGYAGANN
+1588 LSAYSKDFGSSQPSARAKHAT
-1597 SDLGQTASRIA
+1597 SRAAQTASSAAQVA
-1608 DQVRLWLMLQAQ
+1608 DQVRLWLILQAQ
-1620 TQDWDKNFY
+1620 TQDWEKNLY
-1629 FINAVR
+1629 FLNAVR
-1635 SMSMASDSI
+1635 SINQVSDSI
-1644 RKTSVLTLSKTE
+1644 KRTSVLTLSNTE
-1656 EMPFSQIKASQN
+1656 EKRFDSVVQSGN
-1668 GMTVERVF
+1668 GMKIERIL
-1676 YRDNEILKPGD
+1676 YRDSVSTEDGTSGLRARIRVGD
-1687 TLRRGDRIRAEYRI
+1687 TLRRGEKIIAEYRI
-1701 WNKENRSFVK
+1701 WNKENRSFVMVS
-1711 LTAPREACLMP
+1711 APREACMMP
-1722 VNQLSGQSYGLKSL
+1722 VNQLSGKYYGLKSL
-1736 MVNNWF
+1736 IVDGYYSF
-1742 EFAPSLYRNV
+1742 EPTGYRSV
-1752 KKDRTEYFFDV
+1752 ETERTRYYFDV
-1763 LSEEKTV
+1763 LPEETTV
-1770 LKEDFYV
+1770 LKEEFFV
-1777 VQDGVFSAP
+1777 VQDGVYTAP
-1786 VVEIESLYAPAYRAN
+1786 VVEVECSYAPMYRAN
-1801 DSFKG
+1801 GAFG
-1806 SLPVERE
+1806 GRIPVSR

>member
-92 LKKIIDYSVKHRQDS
+92 LKKIINYSVKHRQDS

-158 DTPRFY
+158 DIPRFY

-194 IYGYHICIP
+194 ICGYHICIP
-203 VVEFCIDDYEYL
+203 VVEFCTDDYEYL

-328 LQRLEVDVMGEK
+328 LQRLEVDVMGKK

-379 DKPETVFRKHLKS
+379 DKPETVFWKHLKS

-422 DKVLGEKNY
+422 DKVLGEKEY

-513 IADFE
+513 IADFK

-529 DETLALMVSYT
+529 DETLVLMVSYT

-665 RYVRVDD
+665 RHVRVDD

-930 LTAAVSCGGSVMEH
+930 LTAAVSCGGTVMEH

-972 GIVYARDGRLGNF
+972 GIVYARYGRLGNF

-1166 KVSISQPSYLYRGDK
+1166 KVSISQPSYLYRGDI
-1181 YDISA
+1181 YDVSA
-1186 TVSAKEENAEGAK
+1186 TVSSKSADCDGEARIEAYEDAESTIYPYSKPLALAG
-1199 DGKVVE
+1199 G
-1205 VYNGQA
+1205 
-1211 AIQAYCRD
+1211 
-1219 SLLLSYTDNLK
+1219 T
-1230 LSSGSSSSFNDVV
+1230 SSSFNQKKSINAWGDSLNV
-1243 AVGSGVDT
+1243 T
-1251 IGLKVSY
+1251 VSY
-1258 LSDKH
+1258 ISDKY
-1263 SDAVLVKI
+1263 SDGVYVKI
-1271 PVFDNT
+1271 PLKKDI
-1277 QKITEAH
+1277 QSLTESH
-1284 SAVLLHNSD
+1284 SAVLLSSGS
-1293 RAASVAHLKDSFT
+1293 REAALKHLKESFRNMS
-1306 AMTPDGALEKEET
+1306 AEDAVEKEET
-1319 YSDILAGIL
+1319 VSVILQRLISKSDTP
-1328 AKHSTTKDLDII
+1328 KDKDLV

-1346 CFSKM
+1346 CFAKM
-1351 ASSDLKG
+1351 LEGERKTDV
-1358 MDYPDTL
+1358 PDTVWTSIL
-1365 WNNLLSFRNPDGGF
+1365 TFRNRGGGF
-1379 AWFKQMRSSQAITAA
+1379 AWLKQMPSNQSVTAA
-1394 VLERFALLRDSGYE
+1394 ALERFALLRNMGCE
-1408 IPDMTPTLK
+1408 IPDMTSSVR
-1417 YLDSTQFEIEWPW
+1417 YLDSIQFARDWPW
-1430 WFGLV
+1430 WCGGL
-1435 NSQYLYV
+1435 NIRQYLYV
-1442 RSLYPEV
+1442 RSMFPEV
-1449 PFKAGRTASSV
+1449 PFRQSLNAENKDRISNYLCPSKSAVRKDIVSKYDVLELARRSSV
-1460 NNYGRFRTW
+1460 
-1469 IRNYLNP
+1469 IRNL
-1476 PKDNGKRAVSRKAG
+1476 
-1490 KQAGFIDFDK
+1490 
-1500 SNVLEKAS
+1500 L
-1508 RTVVLRNLMSSE
+1508 SSE
-1520 AGRSLIKSWA
+1520 SGRKLLKSLT
-1530 GKSYSQKAL
+1530 GKSYSESNLQKTL
-1539 QNTIDKDVFQIT
+1539 DEDIFHIT
-1551 DYAVHHPDGGTYYPN
+1551 DHAVHHPDGGSYYPN
-1566 AAMPFKGKIEN
+1566 AVMPLKGMIEN
-1577 EAYTH
+1577 EAYAH
-1582 SMISDA
+1582 SLIADV
-1588 LSGYAGANN
+1588 LSAYSKDFGSSQPSARAKHAT
-1597 SDLGQTASRIA
+1597 SRAAQTASSAAQVA
-1608 DQVRLWLMLQAQ
+1608 DQVRLWLILQAQ
-1620 TQDWDKNFY
+1620 TQDWEKNLY
-1629 FINAVR
+1629 FLNAVR
-1635 SMSMASDSI
+1635 SINQVSDSI
-1644 RKTSVLTLSKTE
+1644 KRTSVLTLSNTE
-1656 EMPFSQIKASQN
+1656 EKRFDSVVQSGN
-1668 GMTVERVF
+1668 GMKIERIL
-1676 YRDNEILKPGD
+1676 YRDSVSTEDGTSGLRARIRVGD
-1687 TLRRGDRIRAEYRI
+1687 TLRRGEKIIAEYRI
-1701 WNKENRSFVK
+1701 WNKENRSFVMVS
-1711 LTAPREACLMP
+1711 APREACMMP
-1722 VNQLSGQSYGLKSL
+1722 VNQLSGKYYGLKSL
-1736 MVNNWF
+1736 IVDGYYSF
-1742 EFAPSLYRNV
+1742 EPTGYRSV
-1752 KKDRTEYFFDV
+1752 ETERTRYYFDV
-1763 LSEEKTV
+1763 LPEETTV
-1770 LKEDFYV
+1770 LKEEFFV
-1777 VQDGVFSAP
+1777 VQDGVYTAP
-1786 VVEIESLYAPAYRAN
+1786 VVEVECSYAPMYRAN
-1801 DSFKG
+1801 GAFG
-1806 SLPVERE
+1806 GRIPVSR

>member
-1 MKKLF
+1 M
-6 LLILALFF
+6 
-14 FGFSSEAGGLCYAQF
+14 
-29 SGAGDDSLNSIG
+29 
-41 AGDDTLKQNLERAFL
+41 
-56 NPPYP
+56 
-61 SAGKRKSQSKAL
+61 
-73 EKLFDKYDDADT
+73 
-85 DEDEIAA
+85 
-92 LKKIIDYSVKHRQDS
+92 
-107 ALFYALDELF
+107 
-117 DCYIS
+117 
-122 INYKTADSIYL
+122 
-133 ELYGIVEEYGNP
+133 
-145 MMTFLMGKDLGRH
+145 
-158 DTPRFY
+158 
-164 SRKQKR
+164 
-170 DFLISNREK
+170 
-179 LQQRRSDGLYDYLLG
+179 
-194 IYGYHICIP
+194 
-203 VVEFCIDDYEYL
+203 
-215 LWYQFFEEEDDK
+215 
-227 LLKEYVK
+227 
-234 GRHPQEEIL
+234 
-243 EVASAISVFQ
+243 
-253 HYASPEKKLQQK
+253 
-265 LALKGLLRKYEG
+265 
-277 TFLEFFLR
+277 
-285 DALLV
+285 
-290 TRNSEESSQDRQEQ
+290 
-304 YNNCVKFLE
+304 
-313 DITLAK
+313 
-319 KKHKSLSSY
+319 
-328 LQRLEVDVMGEK
+328 
-340 SRLEKKEV
+340 
-348 KFLVERGKIRV
+348 
-359 ALNNVNKLD
+359 
-368 FSILKPGAKVD
+368 
-379 DKPETVFRKHLKS
+379 
-392 DKDSFCLYDTLVLDL
+392 
-407 PKLED
+407 
-412 GRYIFQGKAG
+412 
-422 DKVLGEKNY
+422 
-431 TQQSISIV
+431 
-439 LLSTRD
+439 
-445 GYRLLASDAL
+445 
-455 TGKPLKE
+455 
-462 YSLRIFETNLRDVES
+462 
-477 EAMGVHSYNLRKRL
+477 
-491 FSTTITADTLDAV
+491 

-665 RYVRVDD
+665 RHVRVDD

-906 IPNDTDDPE
+906 IPNNTDDPE

-930 LTAAVSCGGSVMEH
+930 LTAAVSCGGTVMEH

-1086 LVMGVSRSVGSAAKY
+1086 LVMGVSRSVGSAAEY
-1101 VGGALRSDFNEV
+1101 VGGALRSDFNDV

-1166 KVSISQPSYLYRGDK
+1166 KVSISQPSYLYRGDI
-1181 YDISA
+1181 YDVSA
-1186 TVSAKEENAEGAK
+1186 TVSSKSADCDGEVRIEAYEDAESTIYPYSKPLALAG
-1199 DGKVVE
+1199 G
-1205 VYNGQA
+1205 
-1211 AIQAYCRD
+1211 
-1219 SLLLSYTDNLK
+1219 T
-1230 LSSGSSSSFNDVV
+1230 SSSFNQKKSINAWGDSLNV
-1243 AVGSGVDT
+1243 T
-1251 IGLKVSY
+1251 VSY
-1258 LSDKH
+1258 ISDKY
-1263 SDAVLVKI
+1263 SDGVYVKI
-1271 PVFDNT
+1271 PLKKDI
-1277 QKITEAH
+1277 QSLTESH
-1284 SAVLLHNSD
+1284 SAVLLSSGS
-1293 RAASVAHLKDSFT
+1293 REAALKHLKESFRNMS
-1306 AMTPDGALEKEET
+1306 AEDAVEKEET
-1319 YSDILAGIL
+1319 VSVILQRLISKSDTP
-1328 AKHSTTKDLDII
+1328 KDKDLV

-1346 CFSKM
+1346 CFAKM
-1351 ASSDLKG
+1351 LEGERKTDV
-1358 MDYPDTL
+1358 PDTVWTSIL
-1365 WNNLLSFRNPDGGF
+1365 TFRNRGGGF
-1379 AWFKQMRSSQAITAA
+1379 AWLKQMPSNQSITAA
-1394 VLERFALLRDSGYE
+1394 ALERFALLRDMGCE
-1408 IPDMTPTLK
+1408 IPDMTSSVR
-1417 YLDSTQFEIEWPW
+1417 YLDSIQFARDWPW
-1430 WFGLV
+1430 WCGGL
-1435 NSQYLYV
+1435 NIRQYLYV
-1442 RSLYPEV
+1442 RSMFPEV
-1449 PFKAGRTASSV
+1449 PFRQSLNAENKDRISNYLCPSKSAVRKDIVSKYDVLELARRSSV
-1460 NNYGRFRTW
+1460 
-1469 IRNYLNP
+1469 IRNL
-1476 PKDNGKRAVSRKAG
+1476 
-1490 KQAGFIDFDK
+1490 
-1500 SNVLEKAS
+1500 L
-1508 RTVVLRNLMSSE
+1508 SSE
-1520 AGRSLIKSWA
+1520 SGRKLLKSLT
-1530 GKSYSQKAL
+1530 GKSYSKSNLQKTL
-1539 QNTIDKDVFQIT
+1539 DEDIFHIT
-1551 DYAVHHPDGGTYYPN
+1551 DHAVHHPDGGSYYPN
-1566 AAMPFKGKIEN
+1566 AVMPLKGMIEN
-1577 EAYTH
+1577 EAYAH
-1582 SMISDA
+1582 SLIADV
-1588 LSGYAGANN
+1588 LSAYSKDFGSSQPSARAKHAT
-1597 SDLGQTASRIA
+1597 SRAAQTASSAAQVA
-1608 DQVRLWLMLQAQ
+1608 DQVRLWLILQAQ
-1620 TQDWDKNFY
+1620 TQDWEKNLY
-1629 FINAVR
+1629 FLNAVR
-1635 SMSMASDSI
+1635 SINQVSDSI
-1644 RKTSVLTLSKTE
+1644 KRTSVLTLSNTE
-1656 EMPFSQIKASQN
+1656 EKRFDSVVQSGN
-1668 GMTVERVF
+1668 GMKIERIL
-1676 YRDNEILKPGD
+1676 YRDSVSTEDGTSGLRARIRVGD
-1687 TLRRGDRIRAEYRI
+1687 TLRRGEKIIAEYRI
-1701 WNKENRSFVK
+1701 WNKENRSFVMVS
-1711 LTAPREACLMP
+1711 APREACMMP
-1722 VNQLSGQSYGLKSL
+1722 VNQLSGKYYGLKSL
-1736 MVNNWF
+1736 IVDGYYSF
-1742 EFAPSLYRNV
+1742 EPTGYRSV
-1752 KKDRTEYFFDV
+1752 ETERTRYYFDV
-1763 LSEEKTV
+1763 LPEETTV
-1770 LKEDFYV
+1770 LKEEFFV
-1777 VQDGVFSAP
+1777 VQDGVYTAP
-1786 VVEIESLYAPAYRAN
+1786 VVEVECSYAPMYRAN
-1801 DSFKG
+1801 GAFG
-1806 SLPVERE
+1806 GRIPVSR

>member
-92 LKKIIDYSVKHRQDS
+92 LKKIINYSVKHRQDS

-158 DTPRFY
+158 DIPRFY

-194 IYGYHICIP
+194 ICGYHICIP
-203 VVEFCIDDYEYL
+203 VVEFCTDDYEYL

-565 IDIEALLM
+565 IDTEALLM

-665 RYVRVDD
+665 RHVRVDD

-930 LTAAVSCGGSVMEH
+930 LTAAVSCGGIVMEH

-1086 LVMGVSRSVGSAAKY
+1086 LVMEVSTSVGSAAEY
-1101 VGGALRSDFNEV
+1101 VGGALRSDFNDV

-1166 KVSISQPSYLYRGDK
+1166 KVSISQPSYLYRGDI
-1181 YDISA
+1181 YDVSA
-1186 TVSAKEENAEGAK
+1186 TVSSKSADCDGEARIEAYEDAESTIYPYSKPLALAG
-1199 DGKVVE
+1199 G
-1205 VYNGQA
+1205 
-1211 AIQAYCRD
+1211 
-1219 SLLLSYTDNLK
+1219 T
-1230 LSSGSSSSFNDVV
+1230 SSSFNQKKSINAWGDSLNV
-1243 AVGSGVDT
+1243 T
-1251 IGLKVSY
+1251 VSY
-1258 LSDKH
+1258 ISDKY
-1263 SDAVLVKI
+1263 SDGVYVKI
-1271 PVFDNT
+1271 PLKKDI
-1277 QKITEAH
+1277 QSLTESH
-1284 SAVLLHNSD
+1284 SAVLLSSGS
-1293 RAASVAHLKDSFT
+1293 REAALKHLKESFRNMS
-1306 AMTPDGALEKEET
+1306 AEDAVEKEET
-1319 YSDILAGIL
+1319 VSVILQRLISKSDTP
-1328 AKHSTTKDLDII
+1328 KDKDLV

-1346 CFSKM
+1346 CFAKM
-1351 ASSDLKG
+1351 LEGERKTDV
-1358 MDYPDTL
+1358 PDTVWTSIL
-1365 WNNLLSFRNPDGGF
+1365 TFRNRGGGF
-1379 AWFKQMRSSQAITAA
+1379 AWLKQMPSNQSITAA
-1394 VLERFALLRDSGYE
+1394 ALERFALLRDMGCE
-1408 IPDMTPTLK
+1408 IPDMTSSVR
-1417 YLDSTQFEIEWPW
+1417 YLDSIQFARDWPW
-1430 WFGLV
+1430 WCGGL
-1435 NSQYLYV
+1435 NIRQYLYV
-1442 RSLYPEV
+1442 RSMFPEV
-1449 PFKAGRTASSV
+1449 PFRQSLNAENKDRISNYLCPSKSAVRKDIVSKYDVLELARRSSV
-1460 NNYGRFRTW
+1460 
-1469 IRNYLNP
+1469 IRNL
-1476 PKDNGKRAVSRKAG
+1476 
-1490 KQAGFIDFDK
+1490 
-1500 SNVLEKAS
+1500 L
-1508 RTVVLRNLMSSE
+1508 SSE
-1520 AGRSLIKSWA
+1520 SGRKLLKSLT
-1530 GKSYSQKAL
+1530 GKSYSKSNLQKTL
-1539 QNTIDKDVFQIT
+1539 DEDIFHIT
-1551 DYAVHHPDGGTYYPN
+1551 DHAVHHPDGGSYYPN
-1566 AAMPFKGKIEN
+1566 AVMPLKGMIEN
-1577 EAYTH
+1577 EAYAH
-1582 SMISDA
+1582 SLIADV
-1588 LSGYAGANN
+1588 LSAYSKDFGSSQPSARAKHAT
-1597 SDLGQTASRIA
+1597 SRAAQTASSAAQVA
-1608 DQVRLWLMLQAQ
+1608 DQVRLWLILQAQ
-1620 TQDWDKNFY
+1620 TQDWEKNLY
-1629 FINAVR
+1629 FLNAVR
-1635 SMSMASDSI
+1635 SINQVSDSI
-1644 RKTSVLTLSKTE
+1644 KRTSVLTLSNTE
-1656 EMPFSQIKASQN
+1656 EKRFDSVVQSGN
-1668 GMTVERVF
+1668 GMKIERIL
-1676 YRDNEILKPGD
+1676 YRDSVSTEDGTSGLRARIRVGD
-1687 TLRRGDRIRAEYRI
+1687 TLRRGEKIIAEYRI
-1701 WNKENRSFVK
+1701 WNKENRSFVMVS
-1711 LTAPREACLMP
+1711 APREACMMP
-1722 VNQLSGQSYGLKSL
+1722 VNQLSGKYYGLKSL
-1736 MVNNWF
+1736 IVDGYYSF
-1742 EFAPSLYRNV
+1742 EPTGYRSV
-1752 KKDRTEYFFDV
+1752 ETERTRYYFDV
-1763 LSEEKTV
+1763 LPEETTV
-1770 LKEDFYV
+1770 LKEEFFV
-1777 VQDGVFSAP
+1777 VQDGVYTAP
-1786 VVEIESLYAPAYRAN
+1786 VVEVECSYAPMYRAN
-1801 DSFKG
+1801 GAFG
-1806 SLPVERE
+1806 GRIPVSR